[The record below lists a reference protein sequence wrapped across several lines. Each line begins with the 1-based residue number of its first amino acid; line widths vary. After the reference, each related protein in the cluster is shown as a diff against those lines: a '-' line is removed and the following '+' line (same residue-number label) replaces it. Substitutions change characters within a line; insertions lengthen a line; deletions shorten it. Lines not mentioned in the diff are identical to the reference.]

1 MTCPDNSQYGQLTL
15 HTPILPPDEPMRG
28 YIYIAKK
35 GDNPYN
41 NFLSMYFVI
50 EEPERGLLIKIP
62 GKIDLD
68 PSPGRSR

>member
-1 MTCPDNSQYGQLTL
+1 
-15 HTPILPPDEPMRG
+15 MRG
-28 YIYIAKK
+28 FIYIAKK

-50 EEPERGLLIKIP
+50 EEPDRDLLIKIP

-68 PSPGRSR
+68 PVTGQIKVTFDDLPQFPLSACS